1 MLPAPLRRTRGWAL
15 ALGIPFFAGLA
26 ILTLTP
32 ARVEKSMPNYLDLVL
47 GAAHRMGW
55 SSLDFTRLEI
65 IANVLVF
72 VPVGILAFLFMP
84 RTIWPLA
91 LLVGPAISAAIEIA
105 QRVALP
111 HRAATLSDLVA
122 NSAGAT
128 AGVALALACTLLFAP
143 RPSAP
148 RAAQHPSPTLEAS

>member
-1 MLPAPLRRTRGWAL
+1 MLPAHRRRTRGWAL

-32 ARVEKSMPNYLDLVL
+32 ARVERSMPNLLDLVL

-55 SSLDFTRLEI
+55 AALDFTRLEI

-72 VPVGILAFLFMP
+72 VPVGVLAFLFMP
-84 RTIWPLA
+84 RMIWPLA
-91 LLVGPAISAAIEIA
+91 LLIGPAISVAIEVA

-111 HRAATLSDLVA
+111 HRAATFSDIVA
-122 NSAGAT
+122 NSVGAT
-128 AGVALALACTLLFAP
+128 AGVVLALACTLLFAP
-143 RPSAP
+143 RV
-148 RAAQHPSPTLEAS
+148 AQHPSPTLEAS